1 MRYDI
6 DTIIAPNGREHT
18 PPNGRERTPVR
29 AMRNGRSRRFK
40 IHSMI
45 HAVMPLPALS
55 SGSIVR
61 RETAQVHISLTRKRY
76 QVQTD
81 WNRIGAMNVL
91 SNRGLATKLSL
102 LLGVSAVAMVVI
114 AAIGAVTLHQR
125 MLEDRADQLHA
136 IVSSAVTIAAGL
148 DARASAHDITREQA
162 IDLFHRDVRAI
173 RYNHGV
179 GYISVNDLRTGDV
192 LMHGVN
198 PALEGKPTP
207 ADTATGRPISSLLID
222 AVRSSDEATTSYMFP
237 KPGQTKPLPKIAA
250 VAKFEPWNMVI
261 YAGAYTDDL
270 NAVFEASLLR
280 LGVIG
285 GLVLMLTSLATWL
298 VSRDITVSLG
308 SLKAAMGRLAKGDL
322 TTAVP
327 GADRRDEVG
336 EMAAA
341 VLVFKDSMTETE
353 RLRTAQELAKQQA
366 AAEQKAALARMADA
380 FESRIGGLVGKLS
393 SGSTTLKST
402 AQSLTAT
409 AGDGNRQAAAVAAA
423 AEEASTGLHSV
434 ASASEELTASIAEIS
449 RQVEQSATITDKA
462 VADAKR
468 TDAIVRA
475 LAEGAEKI
483 GAVVGLITNI
493 ASQTNLLA
501 LNATIEAARA
511 GDAGKGFAV
520 VASEVKSLANQTGK
534 ATEEIGAQITQIQAA
549 TREAVDAI
557 QGISVTIEQV
567 STIAAAI
574 AAAVEQQGAATSEIA
589 RNVQQTAQ
597 AAQEVTTSIS
607 GVSQT
612 ASETGAAAGL
622 VLASASDLSMQADQ
636 LSSEANT
643 FVTGVRAA

>member
-1 MRYDI
+1 M
-6 DTIIAPNGREHT
+6 T
-18 PPNGRERTPVR
+18 
-29 AMRNGRSRRFK
+29 S
-40 IHSMI
+40 
-45 HAVMPLPALS
+45 
-55 SGSIVR
+55 
-61 RETAQVHISLTRKRY
+61 TR
-76 QVQTD
+76 
-81 WNRIGAMNVL
+81 
-91 SNRGLATKLSL
+91 
-102 LLGVSAVAMVVI
+102 
-114 AAIGAVTLHQR
+114 
-125 MLEDRADQLHA
+125 
-136 IVSSAVTIAAGL
+136 
-148 DARASAHDITREQA
+148 
-162 IDLFHRDVRAI
+162 
-173 RYNHGV
+173 
-179 GYISVNDLRTGDV
+179 
-192 LMHGVN
+192 
-198 PALEGKPTP
+198 
-207 ADTATGRPISSLLID
+207 
-222 AVRSSDEATTSYMFP
+222 
-237 KPGQTKPLPKIAA
+237 
-250 VAKFEPWNMVI
+250 
-261 YAGAYTDDL
+261 
-270 NAVFEASLLR
+270 VFEASLLR

-423 AEEASTGLHSV
+423 AEEASTGLHTV

-449 RQVEQSATITDKA
+449 RQVAQSATITGKA

-549 TREAVDAI
+549 TKEAVDAI
-557 QGISVTIEQV
+557 QGISATIEQV
-567 STIAAAI
+567 STIATAI

-607 GVSQT
+607 GVSQ
-612 ASETGAAAGL
+612 AANETGAAAGL
-622 VLASASDLSMQADQ
+622 VLASASDLSNAGRTTLQRGKYLRRRRQGRVNSILSETWIASEWLQDQRYALSDPARQSKRTMRSRPVIERRTAAPPGVCARFDWHNRRHIFPAWRARCNSASSRRKSSHFAIKQTRFRKFPVGGAQLLTVPADP
-636 LSSEANT
+636 
-643 FVTGVRAA
+643 FIIR